1 MRGRFNTRQQRARG
15 FSLIELMV
23 AVAIVGILAAVAY
36 PAYRDSIAKTRRAD
50 AKIALTQ
57 GAAQQEKFFSR
68 FSHYSGTL
76 SLIGGA
82 TSPEGFYGLAVA
94 TTSSG
99 LGFTLTA
106 TPAAGSPQLSD
117 SRCATFTLS
126 HTGAKG
132 AENSSNVTSPDC
144 W

>member
-1 MRGRFNTRQQRARG
+1 MSGRCKASPRSAHG

-36 PAYRDSIAKTRRAD
+36 PAYRDSITKTRRAD

-68 FSHYSGTL
+68 FSHYSSTL
-76 SLIGGA
+76 ALVGGV

-117 SRCATFTLS
+117 SRCASFTLT

-132 AENSSNVTSPDC
+132 AQNSSNVTSPDC